1 MSDKIL
7 DIGKFRELKIS
18 GPDDLRLLTFI
29 FKKYLKVEKGEKD
42 EKNKAFIE
50 KLFEEAGKDEEGDNA
65 FMLIESLKLAE
76 KGMKLDNDLNVFIS
90 RNDLLEKVIKW
101 LGLEKDKLKEEY
113 NLQASAMGIKGKPKK
128 EIQTTPARILKFTQ
142 DRN

>member
-7 DIGKFRELKIS
+7 DLGAFRELKIS
-18 GPDDLRLLTFI
+18 GPDDLRLLMFI
-29 FKKYLKVEKGEKD
+29 FKKYLKGAE
-42 EKNKAFIE
+42 NKEFIE
-50 KLFEEAGKDEEGDNA
+50 KLFIGASKDEGDDMA